1 MDFQGKIKVGII
13 GAAGY
18 TAGELL
24 RILVNHPL
32 VEIVFAQSGSHAG
45 EPVWTAHADLIGETR
60 LRFTA
65 NAAVGAEVAYNGAEG
80 ASGGSTASLR
90 SAPPSASLPVPP
102 LAGAIIP
109 PTAPPRGRLPFGDV
123 PRVAVASPSGASS
136 APDVLFLCSGH
147 GKAKPFVASLPESY
161 RGAIIDLGNDFRLAA
176 DAGDFVYGLPEA
188 FRDKVVK
195 AKHIANP
202 GCFATAIQLALL
214 PMAAKDLLP
223 EIHVTGIT
231 GSTGAGQAPSE
242 TTHFSWRSDNLSV
255 YKAFTHQHLSEIRET
270 LSSMAPGFGGEINFV
285 PVRGDFAR
293 GILASVYFDT
303 DLSEAEAVGVYK
315 EYYKGEPFVHVID
328 SNPDMKMV
336 VNTNKCV
343 LNVRKHGRKLH
354 VISVIDNLVK
364 GASGQAVQNMNLIF
378 GIPED
383 TGLRLKATRF

>member
-1 MDFQGKIKVGII
+1 MTFDGKIKVGII

-24 RILVNHPL
+24 RILVNHPCA
-32 VEIVFAQSGSHAG
+32 EIVFAQSGSHAG
-45 EPVWTAHADLIGETR
+45 EPVWAAHADLLGETK
-60 LRFTA
+60 LRFVT
-65 NAAVGAEVAYNGAEG
+65 NYTIGAE
-80 ASGGSTASLR
+80 
-90 SAPPSASLPVPP
+90 
-102 LAGAIIP
+102 
-109 PTAPPRGRLPFGDV
+109 D
-123 PRVAVASPSGASS
+123 

-147 GKAKPFVASLPESY
+147 GKAKPFVETLPESY
-161 RGAIIDLGNDFRLAA
+161 KGAIIDLGNDFRLAA

-188 FRDKVVK
+188 FKDKIVK

-202 GCFATAIQLALL
+202 GCFATSIQLALL
-214 PMAAKDLLP
+214 PMASLDRLP

-242 TTHFSWRSDNLSV
+242 TTHFSWRSDNLSI
-255 YKAFTHQHLSEIRET
+255 YKAFTHQHLGEVNET
-270 LSSMAPGFGGEINFV
+270 LKTLAPSYSGEMNFV

-293 GILASVYFDT
+293 GILASVYFDC
-303 DLSEAEAVGVYK
+303 DLPEEAAVQIYK
-315 EYYKGEPFVHVID
+315 DYYKNEPFVHVID

-354 VISVIDNLVK
+354 VISVIDNLIK

-378 GIPED
+378 GLPED
-383 TGLRLKATRF
+383 TGLHLKATRF

>member
-1 MDFQGKIKVGII
+1 MDFQGKIKVGIV

-45 EPVWTAHADLIGETR
+45 EPVWSAHADLLGETD
-60 LRFTA
+60 LRF
-65 NAAVGAEVAYNGAEG
+65 VSSVPVEG
-80 ASGGSTASLR
+80 
-90 SAPPSASLPVPP
+90 V
-102 LAGAIIP
+102 
-109 PTAPPRGRLPFGDV
+109 
-123 PRVAVASPSGASS
+123 
-136 APDVLFLCSGH
+136 DVLFLCSGH

-161 RGAIIDLGNDFRLAA
+161 KGAIIDLGNDFRIAA

-188 FRDKVVK
+188 FRDKIVK
-195 AKHIANP
+195 SRHIANP
-202 GCFATAIQLALL
+202 GCFATSIQLALL

-270 LSSMAPGFGGEINFV
+270 LVSMAPGFGGEINFV

-293 GILASVYFDT
+293 GILASVYLDT
-303 DLSEAEAVGVYK
+303 DLTEEEAVAVYK
-315 EYYKGEPFVHVID
+315 EYYKDEPFVHVID

-364 GASGQAVQNMNLIF
+364 GASGQAVQNMNLVF

-383 TGLRLKATRF
+383 TGLHLKATRF

>member
-1 MDFQGKIKVGII
+1 MKRNFKMTFDDKIKVGII

-24 RILVNHPL
+24 RILVNHPCA
-32 VEIVFAQSGSHAG
+32 EIVFAQSGSHAG
-45 EPVWTAHADLIGETR
+45 EPVWAAHADLLGETK
-60 LRFTA
+60 LRFVTNYA
-65 NAAVGAEVAYNGAEG
+65 ISAE
-80 ASGGSTASLR
+80 
-90 SAPPSASLPVPP
+90 
-102 LAGAIIP
+102 
-109 PTAPPRGRLPFGDV
+109 D
-123 PRVAVASPSGASS
+123 

-147 GKAKPFVASLPESY
+147 GKAKPFVETLPESY
-161 RGAIIDLGNDFRLAA
+161 KGAIIDLGNDFRLAA

-188 FRDKVVK
+188 FKDKIVK

-202 GCFATAIQLALL
+202 GCFATSIQLALL
-214 PMAAKDLLP
+214 PMASLDRLP

-242 TTHFSWRSDNLSV
+242 TTHFSWRSDNLSI
-255 YKAFTHQHLSEIRET
+255 YKAFTHQHLGEVNET
-270 LSSMAPGFGGEINFV
+270 LKTLAPSYSGEMNFV

-293 GILASVYFDT
+293 GILASVYFDC
-303 DLSEAEAVGVYK
+303 DLPEEAAVQIYK
-315 EYYKGEPFVHVID
+315 DYYKNEPFVHVID

-354 VISVIDNLVK
+354 VISVIDNLIK

-378 GIPED
+378 GLPED
-383 TGLRLKATRF
+383 TGLHLKATRF